1 MDVRVRFAPSPTG
14 YLHIGSARTALFNYL
29 YARHVGGKFLLRIED
44 TDLARSTEESTR
56 SILDG
61 LAWLEL
67 RHDEEIVFQSDN
79 AEKHRETARKLLAEG
94 KAYRDFTPKEAP
106 SDANVKDAIKER
118 ARASQGEK
126 NMRDNP
132 YRDLSTAESDRR
144 AAAGEP
150 FAIRL
155 KVPDVRTGSKSDWA
169 SPSGKTVFEDAV
181 YGLQERDYAETE
193 DLVLLRSDGHPLY
206 NLAVVC
212 DDIEMRITHV
222 IRGQDHLTNTHKQI
236 LIYEALG
243 VKQPVFA
250 HLPLIMAPNKGKLS
264 KRKHGEVVSMTTY
277 RDAGF
282 LAAAFR
288 NFLALLGWSA
298 GEEREIYSL
307 AELIEKF
314 SLEGIHR
321 SNAVFNFNE
330 TDPRRW
336 TDDKAQWM
344 NAEYIRTMPLGQLL
358 PFVKSEL
365 KANKLWREEYA
376 PDGRALTTSIS
387 STSAQ
392 GFEAATEISDRPESI
407 AIDRPRHGSYDWF
420 VNTVDLIR
428 TRFFTLKDF
437 STQGRA
443 YFSEDYDLDPAAIA
457 KNLTKFPELREWLPD
472 LADRFEA
479 ELGEHKAETRPVG
492 SVQSDCGFEILD
504 SGFESKGETRSK
516 TPNAPPLTDA
526 CCSDRF
532 FEANI
537 EAVVKAFAEEKGTK
551 LGVIMNGART
561 LLTGVAVGPSMLS
574 VFETI
579 GLERTLRRLRS
590 QVAWNG

>member
-1 MDVRVRFAPSPTG
+1 MTTRVRFAPSPTG

-29 YARHVGGKFLLRIED
+29 YARHTGGKFLLRIED

-67 RHDEEIVFQSDN
+67 DHDEEIVFQSDN
-79 AEKHRETARKLLAEG
+79 ADTHRAAALKLLEEG
-94 KAYRDFTPKEAP
+94 KAYRDFTPKAVP
-106 SDANVKDAIKER
+106 TDANVKDAIKDR
-118 ARASQGEK
+118 ARANQGEK

-132 YRDLSTAESDRR
+132 YRNLSSEESDSRV
-144 AAAGEP
+144 AAGEP

-155 KVPDVRTGSKSDWA
+155 KVAET
-169 SPSGKTVFEDAV
+169 GKTSFEDAV

-212 DDIEMRITHV
+212 DDIEMAITHV
-222 IRGQDHLTNTHKQI
+222 IRGQDHLTNAHKQV

-243 VKQPVFA
+243 VTPPTFA

-298 GEEREIYSL
+298 GEEKEIYTL
-307 AELIEKF
+307 DELVEKF
-314 SLEGIHR
+314 SLDGIHR
-321 SNAVFNFNE
+321 SNAVFNFTEN
-330 TDPRRW
+330 DPRRW

-344 NAEYIRTMPLGQLL
+344 NAEYIRTMPLDELI
-358 PFVKSEL
+358 PFVKPAL
-365 KANKLWREEYA
+365 KAAKLWRDEYE
-376 PDGRALTTSIS
+376 DDDRTW
-387 STSAQ
+387 
-392 GFEAATEISDRPESI
+392 FE
-407 AIDRPRHGSYDWF
+407 
-420 VNTVDLIR
+420 NTIDLIR
-428 TRFFTLKDF
+428 QRFFTLKDF
-437 STQGRA
+437 SSQGRA
-443 YFSEDYDLDPAAIA
+443 YFSEDYDFDSAAIE
-457 KNLTKFPELREWLPD
+457 KNLNKFPDLKTWLPE

-479 ELGEHKAETRPVG
+479 EFQSSPPYEGGVDAALGGRGG
-492 SVQSDCGFEILD
+492 SLPYTE
-504 SGFESKGETRSK
+504 E
-516 TPNAPPLTDA
+516 
-526 CCSDRF
+526 
-532 FEANI
+532 NI
-537 EAVVKAFAEEKGTK
+537 ETVVKAFTEEKGTK

-574 VFETI
+574 VFEIIGRDKTI
-579 GLERTLRRLRS
+579 LRLRS
-590 QVAWNG
+590 ALAWNEE